1 LSEVQRCRR
10 WIFAV
15 PEPDRTSVADALRER
30 LEKDEDA
37 NARNAAAAALINFGP
52 VGRDTVLA
60 EWRAMH
66 DGEVRQSAA
75 WRAYG
80 IASAGAPVWPDPVH
94 VLLTFL
100 GRPAPNGLP
109 WREVDGQP
117 HQAVAY
123 LKVLDASWP
132 DIMPSEGLRL
142 EAANRVIDIVQH
154 ACREGLDTN
163 WSVNP
168 IGQGMEPGSQRAW
181 QRLALAERK

>member
-1 LSEVQRCRR
+1 
-10 WIFAV
+10 
-15 PEPDRTSVADALRER
+15 
-30 LEKDEDA
+30 
-37 NARNAAAAALINFGP
+37 
-52 VGRDTVLA
+52 
-60 EWRAMH
+60 
-66 DGEVRQSAA
+66 
-75 WRAYG
+75 
-80 IASAGAPVWPDPVH
+80 

-109 WREVDGQP
+109 WWEVDGQP